1 MKYQECENCGKNVG
15 RINFTLNFILAV
27 FKLIVGFTSG
37 SKGCIADALHSFAC
51 TTTSFAILLSQ
62 KISKKQSNKEFH
74 YGYGKIEFLAA
85 GLITFL
91 IILFAIVL
99 ILLSLKHLI
108 TSSPDAPPHLT
119 ALLAALVSIIVN
131 EMMFRYMRCVG
142 TQLKSQTIIASSLA
156 NRADCFSSIAVL
168 VGVTLSQL
176 GFHNFDPI
184 AAILIVFI
192 IIKICYTTMIDSVKA
207 LMDVSANDVYGPEI
221 MEVLSNID
229 KLHSISSVKTRQ
241 IGNKIWAEIDIIVLP
256 DLTIKDSQNIALMVK
271 QTLLSKIKDLESVL
285 VNFASKTE
293 EINEPT

>member
-15 RINFTLNFILAV
+15 RINFTLNLILAL

-62 KISKKQSNKEFH
+62 KISKKQSNETFH

-91 IILFAIVL
+91 IISFAIVL

-108 TSSPDAPPHLT
+108 TSPPDEPPRIT
-119 ALLAALVSIIVN
+119 ALVAALISIVVN

-156 NRADCFSSIAVL
+156 NRADCFSSVAVL
-168 VGVTLSQL
+168 VGVTISQL

-184 AAILIVFI
+184 AAILVVII
-192 IIKICYTTMIDSVKA
+192 IIKICYKTMIDSVKA
-207 LMDVSANDVYGPEI
+207 LMDVSVNDVYGPEI
-221 MEVLSNID
+221 MEVLSNIEN
-229 KLHSISSVKTRQ
+229 LHGISSVKTRQ
-241 IGNKIWAEIDIIVLP
+241 IGNKIWAEVDIIVSP
-256 DLTIKDSQNIALMVK
+256 DYTIKDSQNIALSVK
-271 QTLLSKIKDLESVL
+271 QTLLNKIKDLERVL
-285 VNFASKTE
+285 VNFTSKTK
-293 EINEPT
+293 EIHEPA